1 MELAQHVFDGGYYV
15 VACGDAWA
23 SPCGLTLPG
32 CENEGGVSLNLIALR
47 HVVVLV
53 EIYFA
58 KLDLVRV
65 FTLEPVNY
73 GP

>member
-1 MELAQHVFDGGYYV
+1 VQLAQHVLDGRHYV
-15 VACGDAWA
+15 VAWCDAGA
-23 SPCGLTLPG
+23 GPCGLTLTRREDE
-32 CENEGGVSLNLIALR
+32 CGVTLNLISLR
-47 HVVVLV
+47 PVVVLV
-53 EIYFA
+53 EIYLG

>member
-1 MELAQHVFDGGYYV
+1 VQLAQHVLDGRHYV
-15 VACGDAWA
+15 VPAGDAGA
-23 SPCGLTLPG
+23 CPCGLTLS
-32 CENEGGVSLNLIALR
+32 CREDECGVALNLISLR

-53 EIYFA
+53 EVYFG